1 MTSATC
7 DEVSEDQFMR
17 IVATICA
24 SDPSLTPV
32 GAALLAAHHLGI
44 AKDSR
49 TFSRKLGIA
58 HALVLR
64 EISGISGDGGFLTI
78 IGRNERT
85 HRVELALT
93 DKGER
98 LAALIYE

>member
-1 MTSATC
+1 MNSTARE
-7 DEVSEDQFMR
+7 DVSEDQFMQ
-17 IVATICA
+17 IVSTICA
-24 SDPSLTPV
+24 SERSLTPI
-32 GAALLAAHHLGI
+32 GSALLAAHHLGI

-64 EISGISGDGGFLTI
+64 EISAIAGDDGFVSI
-78 IGRNERT
+78 VGRNERT

-93 DKGER
+93 TKGQQ
-98 LAALIYE
+98 LASLASR

>member
-1 MTSATC
+1 MNSTAR
-7 DEVSEDQFMR
+7 DDVSEDQFMQ

-24 SDPSLTPV
+24 SEPSLTPI
-32 GAALLAAHHLGI
+32 GSALLAAHHLGI

-64 EISGISGDGGFLTI
+64 EISAIAGDDGFVSI
-78 IGRNERT
+78 VSRNERT

-93 DKGER
+93 NRGQPV
-98 LAALIYE
+98 AALASC